1 LLVYWLLFGY
11 FAAGAFAESW
21 RPAGARTIGPFFLVG
36 VLLMTAVVG
45 LRFHVGA
52 DWIAYDAIFRQAAHI
67 PAARY
72 LRAGDPGYQFIN
84 LLVHRSGGGIWL
96 VNLLCAAVFTW
107 GLTRFA
113 AAQERPWLAMV
124 VAIPYLVIVV
134 AMGYTRQG
142 ASIGFVMAG
151 MASYLKHGSLLRLAF
166 YVVAAASF
174 HRTAVA
180 VLPLIA
186 LAKDRRVII
195 NAILVAAAT
204 YLLYSLFLSAGIHRL
219 VKIYIEHSYQS
230 EGATV
235 RVLMTALPAILFLIR
250 SRYGGFTDRER
261 VLWRNVSIAALGC
274 TILLPLAGTSTAID
288 RMALYLLPLQPAIL
302 SRPQLFLAERPLGA
316 ATVIAYSAAI
326 QFVWLSFANFASFWR
341 PYEFY
346 ALFG

>member
-21 RPAGARTIGPFFLVG
+21 RPPGARKIGLFFLVG
-36 VLLMTAVVG
+36 ALLMTAVIG

-52 DWIAYDAIFRQAAHI
+52 DWTAYDAIFRQASLV
-67 PAARY
+67 PAERY
-72 LRAGDPGYQFIN
+72 LRAGDPGYQFVN

-96 VNLLCAAVFTW
+96 VNLICAAIFTW
-107 GLTRFA
+107 GLTLFA

-134 AMGYTRQG
+134 SMGYTRQG
-142 ASIGFVMAG
+142 ASIGFIMAG
-151 MASYLKHGSLLRLAF
+151 IASYLKHGSLLRLAF
-166 YVVAAASF
+166 YAVAAASF

-186 LAKDRRVII
+186 LAKDRRVLV
-195 NAILVAAAT
+195 NAILVALVT
-204 YLLYSLFLSAGIHRL
+204 YLLYSVFVSSGIHRF
-219 VKIYIEHSYQS
+219 VRIYIERSYQS

-235 RVLMTALPAILFLIR
+235 RVLMTALPAILFLVR

-274 TILLPLAGTSTAID
+274 LVLLPVAGTSTAID

-302 SRPQLFLAERPLGA
+302 SRPQLFLTERPLGA
-316 ATVIAYSAAI
+316 ATMIAYSAAV

-341 PYEFY
+341 PYQLY